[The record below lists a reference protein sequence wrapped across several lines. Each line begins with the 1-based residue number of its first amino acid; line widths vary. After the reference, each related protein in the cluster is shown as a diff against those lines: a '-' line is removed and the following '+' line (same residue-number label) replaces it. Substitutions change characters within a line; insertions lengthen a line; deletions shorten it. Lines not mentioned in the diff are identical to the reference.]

1 LNQRTFLSV
10 PGAPWLLSFGLHFFV
25 FSLLLWNTRERIL
38 DLTAVDLTVIP
49 EPAAVS
55 PGVPAA
61 IEQDWRIPDSFQKMI
76 PLAQAP
82 AKTAPAPIVLPL
94 SNGPSGG
101 PTDFKPAA
109 EVGQMPRFKTQIQ
122 ADYPESAKRANIE
135 GVVIL
140 QVDIDAAGEVKKV
153 EVVQS
158 LGYGCDEAAV
168 AAVQRSS
175 FFPADADGQ
184 PVPVRFRIPY
194 RFKFED

>member
-1 LNQRTFLSV
+1 MSERTFLSV
-10 PGAPWLLSFGLHFFV
+10 PAGPWLLSAGLHFLIFA
-25 FSLLLWNTRERIL
+25 LLLWNTRTRIL
-38 DLTAVDLTVIP
+38 DLTAVDLQVVP
-49 EPAAVS
+49 ETTALSRAVPPPA
-55 PGVPAA
+55 
-61 IEQDWRIPDSFQKMI
+61 EQDWRKPDSFGKMI

-82 AKTAPAPIVLPL
+82 AK
-94 SNGPSGG
+94 
-101 PTDFKPAA
+101 PAA
-109 EVGQMPRFKTQIQ
+109 AVPPAAGSAEGGGDTEFKSPAQVGQMPRFKTQVQ
-122 ADYPESAKRANIE
+122 AAYPESAKRAKIE

-168 AAVQRSS
+168 TAVQQSS
-175 FFPADADGQ
+175 FTPATADGQ